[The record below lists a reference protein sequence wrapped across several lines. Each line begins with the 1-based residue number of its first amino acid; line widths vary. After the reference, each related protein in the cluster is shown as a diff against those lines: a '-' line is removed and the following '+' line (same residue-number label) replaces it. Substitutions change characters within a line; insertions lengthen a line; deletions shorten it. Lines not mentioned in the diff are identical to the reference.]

1 MIINKKN
8 IKLQTMKKSKYLR
21 LFVAFSLI
29 LLISCQNQPWSFPDY
44 EYTTT
49 YFPFQSPL
57 RTLILGD
64 YNVSDNTNDN
74 NLKFNIGVRVGGM
87 YDNTKDWSVNY
98 ELDPNLVKKLF
109 NVTNDTMK
117 ILPSTYYSLSP
128 AATITVPKGSF
139 VGNVEVQLS
148 ESFLDDPLSYKGVYV
163 IPLRITG
170 STTDSILMG
179 KVKSTVSIDTA
190 DMRIP
195 TQWDIA
201 PIHYTLYG
209 IKFINAYHGVYLRR
223 GMDSIRDNTTGALKL
238 PVVKYHQA
246 DVVQDE
252 LCYMK
257 TVGRN
262 KVEVTGSSRAAPLSV
277 KMLFDFA
284 SDGTCTIVQSP
295 GAAYTVTGTGVFVKD
310 GDAWGNKSRN
320 VIRTSYQVVD
330 LAKNE
335 KHYVKD
341 TIVVRDRDVKF
352 ETFSI
357 VVKK

>member
-1 MIINKKN
+1 
-8 IKLQTMKKSKYLR
+8 MKKSKYLK
-21 LFVAFSLI
+21 LFVGLSLI
-29 LLISCQNQPWSFPDY
+29 LFASCENQPWSFPDN
-44 EYTTT
+44 EYTAT

-64 YNVSDNTNDN
+64 YDVSDNTNDN
-74 NLKFNIGVRVGGM
+74 NLKFNIGVRVAGM
-87 YDNTKDWSVNY
+87 YNNTKDWSVNY
-98 ELDPNLVKKLF
+98 ELDPNLAKKLF
-109 NVTNDTMK
+109 NVTNDSMK
-117 ILPSTYYSLSP
+117 ILPSMYYTLTP
-128 AATITVPKGSF
+128 TGTVIVPKGSF
-139 VGNVEVQLS
+139 VGNVEVQLTQ
-148 ESFLDDPLSYKGVYV
+148 SFLDDPLAYKGVYV
-163 IPLRITG
+163 LPLRITG
-170 STTDSILMG
+170 STTDSVLMG
-179 KVKSTVSIDTA
+179 KLKSTVSKDTA

-223 GMDSIRDNTTGALKL
+223 GIDSIKDNTSSAIKL
-238 PVVKYHQA
+238 PIVKYHQA

-277 KMLFDFA
+277 KMVFDFA
-284 SDGTCTIVQSP
+284 TDGTCTITQST
-295 GAAYTVTGTGVFVKD
+295 GAAYTVTGTGKFVKN
-310 GDAWGNKSRN
+310 GGAWGGKTRN
-320 VIRTSYQVVD
+320 VIIASYQITD
-330 LAKNE
+330 ASKNE
-335 KHYVKD
+335 NHNVRD
-341 TIVVRDRDVKF
+341 TIVIRDRDVKF